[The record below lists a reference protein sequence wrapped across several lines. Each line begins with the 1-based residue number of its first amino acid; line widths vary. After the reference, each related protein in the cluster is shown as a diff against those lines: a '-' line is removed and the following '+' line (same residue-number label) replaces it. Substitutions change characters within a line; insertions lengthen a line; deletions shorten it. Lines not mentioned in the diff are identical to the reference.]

1 MGTDTDVGAGSTRT
15 GEFREG
21 ADQSESNRDLPFRE
35 RIRRNPR
42 PAATWAA
49 VVAALVAVEFGAIV
63 GGLLS
68 VPPWGWVGGL
78 LPGAAEPVAAAL
90 AGAAE
95 RAAEV
100 PTLTSRSVIDNTGY
114 RTPGGWEGTTL
125 GLSPAVAWFLRVCV
139 IYGYAFAWLV
149 VGWWG
154 YTLYRR
160 HYRIPDWTPRDDVVN
175 RFRRHSWGQFGLV
188 VVFAFVVMALFAPV
202 LGPTTVEQNI
212 EDPYENRIE
221 YYDDETGE
229 VESIFV
235 GDANGESESR
245 GQGDD
250 NVGPLE
256 YDQYDRFHPF
266 GTLPDGKDLFTF
278 MAAGARVSLIVGLTS
293 LGIAGG
299 FAMVFAM
306 LTAYYKGLVDLG
318 VVIAGDSIQAMPQ
331 LLFIILASFVLSDT
345 WIADVF
351 NGGLVLA
358 LLFGITGWPALWRA
372 VRGPA
377 LQVSE
382 REWIDAA
389 KSYGQRPR
397 VTMRK
402 HMLPYVVGYF
412 LIYASL
418 SLGGVIIGIAGLSF
432 LGLGIEAPTPEWGR
446 AVSAGQPYV
455 ATQSWHISLIPGI
468 LVVIIVTGFNALG
481 DGVRDAIDPESDIS
495 DGGDE
500 SVATGGGA

>member
-1 MGTDTDVGAGSTRT
+1 MGADTDVGSGSTRT

-21 ADQSESNRDLPFRE
+21 ESRPEDDNDLPLSE
-35 RIRRNPR
+35 RIARNPR
-42 PAATWAA
+42 PAATWGA
-49 VVAALVAVEFGAIV
+49 VVAVLIAVEFGAIV
-63 GGLLS
+63 SGVLS

-78 LPGAAEPVAAAL
+78 LPGAIDPLAAGL
-90 AGAAE
+90 ATVAE
-95 RAAEV
+95 RVAEL
-100 PTLTSRSVIDNTGY
+100 PTITSRSVIDNTGY
-114 RTPGGWEGTTL
+114 QTPSGWEGTTL
-125 GLSPAVAWFLRVCV
+125 GLSPALVWALRVGV
-139 IYGYAFAWLV
+139 IYTYAFIWLL

-175 RFRRHSWGQFGLV
+175 RFRRHSWGLFGLA

-202 LGPTTVEQNI
+202 LGPTTVDQNI
-212 EDPYENRIE
+212 ENPYENRID
-221 YYDDETGE
+221 YYNEETGE

-235 GDANGESESR
+235 GDANGDTQSR
-245 GQGDD
+245 GQGDN

-278 MAAGARVSLIVGLTS
+278 MASGARVSLLVGLTS

-299 FAMVFAM
+299 LAMVFAM

-345 WIADVF
+345 WIAEVY

-358 LLFGITGWPALWRA
+358 ILFGITGWPALWRA

-397 VTMRK
+397 ATMQK

-432 LGLGIEAPTPEWGR
+432 LGLGIEAPVPEWGR

-481 DGVRDAIDPESDIS
+481 DGVRDAIDPESDIG
-495 DGGDE
+495 DGGNE
-500 SVATGGGA
+500 SVAAGGGA

>member
-1 MGTDTDVGAGSTRT
+1 MGADTDVGAGSTRT
-15 GEFREG
+15 GEFQEDT
-21 ADQSESNRDLPFRE
+21 DQTASDRDLPFRD
-35 RIRRNPR
+35 RVRRNPG
-42 PAATWAA
+42 PAATWAV
-49 VVAALVAVEFGAIV
+49 VVAALLAAEFGAIV

-100 PTLTSRSVIDNTGY
+100 PTLTSRSVIDNAGY
-114 RTPGGWEGTTL
+114 QTPGGWEGTTL
-125 GLSPAVAWFLRVCV
+125 GLSPAAAWFLRVCV
-139 IYGYAFAWLV
+139 IYGYSFAWLA

-175 RFRRHSWGQFGLV
+175 RFRRHSWGQFGLA

-202 LGPTTVEQNI
+202 LGPTTVAQNI
-212 EDPYENRIE
+212 ENPYENRIE

-229 VESIFV
+229 VETIFV
-235 GDANGESESR
+235 GDANGEAESR
-245 GQGDD
+245 GQGDE

-299 FAMVFAM
+299 IAMVFAM

-345 WIADVF
+345 WIAEVF

-397 VTMRK
+397 ITMRK

>member
-1 MGTDTDVGAGSTRT
+1 MGADTDVGSGSTRT
-15 GEFREG
+15 GEFREEASRPEG
-21 ADQSESNRDLPFRE
+21 DRDLPLSE
-35 RIRRNPR
+35 RITRNPG

-49 VVAALVAVEFGAIV
+49 VVAVLIAAEFGAIV
-63 GGLLS
+63 SGLLS

-78 LPGAAEPVAAAL
+78 VPGVVEPVAALL
-90 AGAAE
+90 ATVAE
-95 RAAEV
+95 RGAEL
-100 PTLTSRSVIDNTGY
+100 PTITSRSVIDNTGY
-114 RTPGGWEGTTL
+114 QTPSGWEGTTL
-125 GLSPAVAWFLRVCV
+125 GLSPAVAWALRVAV
-139 IYGYAFAWLV
+139 IYTYSFTWLL

-175 RFRRHSWGQFGLV
+175 RFRRHSWGLFGLTI
-188 VVFAFVVMALFAPV
+188 VFAFVVMALFASV
-202 LGPTTVEQNI
+202 LGPTTVDQNI
-212 EDPYENRIE
+212 ENPYENRID
-221 YYDDETGE
+221 YYNDETGQ

-235 GDANGESESR
+235 GEANGDTQSR
-245 GQGDD
+245 GQGDN

-278 MAAGARVSLIVGLTS
+278 MASGARVSLLVGLTS

-345 WIADVF
+345 WIAEVY

-358 LLFGITGWPALWRA
+358 ILFGITGWPALWRA

-397 VTMRK
+397 VTMQK

-432 LGLGIEAPTPEWGR
+432 LGLGIEAPVPEWGR

-481 DGVRDAIDPESDIS
+481 DGVRDAIDPESDIG
-495 DGGDE
+495 DGGNE
-500 SVATGGGA
+500 NVAAGGGA